1 MQLKKLPVENL
12 FSKISGSNLEV
23 SSIDKEN
30 ISPVIDLGIKF
41 PTANHPRKEEF
52 LQEKFLEKSW
62 NISFFHLEQH
72 INYGPLSS
80 YKIWIF
86 LKNMYANLS
95 DIEKT
100 KKNFMI
106 VDISSDV
113 YYQPDA
119 IFEILSEEY
128 GKKEKKDG
136 LTEQM
141 PLKIKENMSSEING
155 IFKMP
160 SNLFCRPLFPPS
172 MSKFNPAI
180 IIGNHQNLDFQP
192 LLRKNSESS
201 SNTGSNG
208 LSTKYSSLKSN
219 ENVIVGLKPKNKRRD
234 SNRSYDA

>member
-1 MQLKKLPVENL
+1 VQLKKLPVENL
-12 FSKISGSNLEV
+12 FSDSGCYLET

-30 ISPVIDLGIKF
+30 ILPMIDLGIKF
-41 PTANHPRKEEF
+41 PSANHPRKEEF

-62 NISFFHLEQH
+62 NISFFYLEKH

-95 DIEKT
+95 DTEKT

-119 IFEILSEEY
+119 IYEILSEEY
-128 GKKEKKDG
+128 GKKEKKDV

-141 PLKIKENMSSEING
+141 PFKIQENASSEMKG

-160 SNLFCRPLFPPS
+160 SNLLSRPLFPAS
-172 MSKFNPAI
+172 MSKFNPGKI
-180 IIGNHQNLDFQP
+180 NGNHQNLDFELQV
-192 LLRKNSESS
+192 RKNSESS

-219 ENVIVGLKPKNKRRD
+219 ENVIVGLKPKKKRRD
-234 SNRSYDA
+234 PSRGYDA